1 MLLLFSAVARPA
13 WPKDKIVARKPN
25 DWAADLGRM
34 RELLYGLLGSDDRSP
49 EPIVE
54 MLKILDRLETTART
68 ATSSQPA
75 EQIAPAAPSF
85 RRNKPKSYRIEQRG
99 KTPFLAEYRKGGRQP
114 YLVPQDV
121 YEALAAEMAGSSEP
135 AHFEILMEGVARR
148 LGRAQP
154 DYLLR
159 TCIRFWMATD
169 PPLVEKI
176 RTRYRAIRPATFLRD
191 ARKAWRQAAAQ
202 E

>member
-1 MLLLFSAVARPA
+1 M
-13 WPKDKIVARKPN
+13 ARKPK
-25 DWAADLGRM
+25 DWAADLGLM
-34 RELLYGLLGSDDRSP
+34 RELLYGLLGSEDRSP

-54 MLKILDRLETTART
+54 MLKILDRLEDGARAAALGPPT
-68 ATSSQPA
+68 
-75 EQIAPAAPSF
+75 EQIVPAAPHF
-85 RRNKPKSYRIEQRG
+85 RRNKPKSYRIERRG
-99 KTPFLAEYRKGGRQP
+99 NTSFLAEYRKGGRQP

-121 YEALAAEMAGSSEP
+121 YDALTAELAGSSEP

-159 TCIRFWMATD
+159 TCIRFWMSTD

-176 RTRYRAIRPATFLRD
+176 RTHYRAIRPATFLRD
-191 ARKAWRQAAAQ
+191 ARKAWR
-202 E
+202 